1 MARSLV
7 TLIAIC
13 ALGAIWTTA
22 ALASQGSCNTQL
34 SRTADS
40 RTVSADALDQGLFN
54 DAILYYVNI
63 ERCNRG
69 LTPLRSDNKLI
80 RATSQHSRHM
90 ASNAY
95 VSHKSQQSGYRNLRD
110 RLAKARVN
118 YRVAGENVIKS
129 FVFAFNRQAVGGDR
143 ANCKFNYKSN
153 GNPVPRHTY
162 DTLAKDLV
170 ALWMASATHRKNI
183 LHRDYRRA
191 GATFGVDADLNY
203 CGTVY
208 AAQNF
213 AN

>member
-7 TLIAIC
+7 TLMAIC
-13 ALGAIWTTA
+13 ALGLIWTTA
-22 ALASQGSCNTQL
+22 AFASQGSCNTQL
-34 SRTADS
+34 THIANSRA
-40 RTVSADALDQGLFN
+40 VSAETLDQSLFN
-54 DAILYYVNI
+54 VAVLHYVNI

-69 LTPLRSDNKLI
+69 LAPLRSDNNLI

-95 VSHKSQQSGYRNLRD
+95 VSHKSQQSGYRNLQD
-110 RLAKARVN
+110 RLSKARVN

-143 ANCKFNYKSN
+143 ANCRFSYASN

-162 DTLAKDLV
+162 DSLAKDLV
-170 ALWMASATHRKNI
+170 ALWMASTTHRKNI

-191 GATFGVDADLNY
+191 GATFGVNADPNY